1 MTTLRIDAGRQDK
14 LRPGD
19 VLGALTGA
27 AGLAGDAVGRISVF
41 PTRTYVAVRR
51 EVSAKAL
58 ERLRSAGV
66 KGRKFRVQA
75 I

>member
-1 MTTLRIDAGRQDK
+1 MSTLRIDAGRQDK

-27 AGLAGDAVGRISVF
+27 AGLAGDAVGKIAVF

-51 EVSAKAL
+51 DLGAKAL
-58 ERLRSAGV
+58 ERLRSAGI
-66 KGRKFRVQA
+66 KGRRLRVQA